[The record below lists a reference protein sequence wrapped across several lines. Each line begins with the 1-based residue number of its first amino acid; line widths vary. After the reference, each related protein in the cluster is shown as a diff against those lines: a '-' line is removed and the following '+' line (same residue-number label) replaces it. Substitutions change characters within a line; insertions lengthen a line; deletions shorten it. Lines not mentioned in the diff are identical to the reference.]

1 MSDNEESPMVGTEPG
16 EEPVVEHDD
25 GNVVVEEA
33 VSVVDEG
40 ARLFLGNLPA
50 SVSYF
55 LVFSFSV
62 FSVLFSI
69 TCFAVYVFLLF

>member
-25 GNVVVEEA
+25 GNVVAEEA

-55 LVFSFSV
+55 LINFF
-62 FSVLFSI
+62 FFCHFCFLFHYMF
-69 TCFAVYVFLLF
+69 CRL